1 MELLAFI
8 ALIII
13 VCMMIHSFNYISS
26 EPSAETEMKRIMEKR
41 KANIKWQIERN
52 LQAKKRRN
60 AIHDLVAAFDYR
72 DIKLDE
78 ESDKFYVIIKI
89 NKDVLIEREVK

>member
-26 EPSAETEMKRIMEKR
+26 EPSVETEMKRIMEKR

-60 AIHDLVAAFDYR
+60 AIHDLVAVFDYR

>member
-26 EPSAETEMKRIMEKR
+26 EPSVETEMKRIMEKR
-41 KANIKWQIERN
+41 KENIKWQINRN
-52 LQAKKRRN
+52 LAAKKRKQ
-60 AIHDLVAAFDYR
+60 AICELLDNFDYR
-72 DIKLDE
+72 NITVDYT
-78 ESDKFYVIIKI
+78 SDKFNVIIKI
-89 NKDVLIEREVK
+89 NKDALMERDVY

>member
-26 EPSAETEMKRIMEKR
+26 EPSVETEMKRIMEKR

-60 AIHDLVAAFDYR
+60 AIYDLVAAFDYR

>member
-26 EPSAETEMKRIMEKR
+26 ETSVETEMKRIMEKR

>member
-13 VCMMIHSFNYISS
+13 VCMLIHSFNYINS
-26 EPSAETEMKRIMEKR
+26 EPSVETKMKRIMEKR
-41 KANIKWQIERN
+41 KENIKWQINRN
-52 LQAKKRRN
+52 LAAKKRKK
-60 AIHDLVAAFDYR
+60 AIYDLMDSFDFR

-78 ESDKFYVIIKI
+78 KSDRFYVIIKI
-89 NKDVLIEREVK
+89 NKDALIEREVK